1 ASAENAVLA
10 CVEADV
16 LRPGV
21 VNAVLQRVIDHY
33 TMPAPTDDAKR
44 ASVSREIAKAEAEQQ
59 RLLKVVREGASDVT
73 ALAVALRAGQERID
87 LLKSQ
92 LEALTP
98 RRSCCVDPA

>member
-1 ASAENAVLA
+1 ACSSYYKKGSTVCANKLLTPLASAENAVLA

-16 LRPGV
+16 LRLGV

-73 ALAVALRAGQERID
+73 ALAVALRAGQ
-87 LLKSQ
+87 
-92 LEALTP
+92 
-98 RRSCCVDPA
+98 